1 MVSTLKKYT
10 ISLHG
15 VSYTI
20 VSDEPEFLI
29 TQAISLVEQKALAI
43 SKMSPTTVDFQ
54 KILALSAVEIARDYL
69 RTQHQVEEIAGK
81 QSQLVSHIENE
92 VGL

>member
-10 ISLHG
+10 MTLHG

-43 SKMSPTTVDFQ
+43 SQVAPTIADFQ
-54 KILALSAVEIARDYL
+54 KILALSAVEIARDYI
-69 RTQHQVEEIAGK
+69 RTHQQVDEIVGK